1 MLKCFISLLFVAL
14 IGFHCGFCL
23 SLSSE
28 GESPS
33 QGDAE
38 LGSVPPIQS
47 PQSGQQSPQSLSTVN
62 VDSGTEYLS
71 DSTTDTLDVTMS
83 LCGTEGYSR
92 KIKKG
97 RESMNTN

>member
-1 MLKCFISLLFVAL
+1 MS
-14 IGFHCGFCL
+14 L
-23 SLSSE
+23 SLVLVFIVFFFLSVSSE
-28 GESPS
+28 GECPS

-38 LGSVPPIQS
+38 LGSGPPIQS
-47 PQSGQQSPQSLSTVN
+47 SQSGQQSPQSLSTAN

-92 KIKKG
+92 QIKKG
-97 RESMNTN
+97 RVGVSTY